1 MGAARANDGKMR
13 RWWYLLLILPF
24 VGTLL
29 PPLYNHARP
38 ALFGMPFFY
47 WYQLAWVLVTAAL
60 LGAVVAL
67 TREHDV

>member
-1 MGAARANDGKMR
+1 MR
-13 RWWYLLLILPF
+13 RGWYALLILPF

-29 PPLYNHARP
+29 PPLYNRALP

-60 LGAVVAL
+60 LGIVVVK
-67 TREHDV
+67 TKGGGDV